1 MDFGVE
7 ICACGH
13 PVHKH
18 VLADTEYARCN
29 GSNTLCRCSG
39 GVRIVGRAF
48 GSVSKYFRREMVV
61 SGEYRTLN
69 RAIEKCV
76 ESRDGDYVW
85 LVEDCDSCAFPIEN
99 DAHAYS
105 SLQDGE
111 LLVEVVCGIC
121 HFERGG

>member
-13 PVHKH
+13 PVPKH
-18 VLADTEYARCN
+18 VLAETEYARCN

-48 GSVSKYFRREMVV
+48 GSVSKYFRREMV
-61 SGEYRTLN
+61 SRGEYKTLN
-69 RAIEKCV
+69 RAVEKCE
-76 ESRDGDYVW
+76 ESGDGDFVW
-85 LVEDCDSCAFPIEN
+85 IVDECDGCGVLVEGTPI
-99 DAHAYS
+99 AYS
-105 SLQDGE
+105 RIVEGD

-121 HFERGG
+121 HLERQ